1 MTLIALSY
9 WDIAFAASLLVINAG
24 LSIFLQL
31 GVHRQLIISA
41 VRMTVQLT
49 LIGFVLLR
57 LFALVSPLWTAVVA
71 MIMVAFAGYEIMS
84 RLERRFYGGW
94 AFGLGAGPMLFAAGL
109 VTVFTLTTQINADP
123 WYDPR
128 FSLPLFGMILGNT
141 MTGISLGLNTLIS
154 NTLRERNAIEAQIA
168 LGRTATQALGP
179 VVRQAMRSGF
189 IPIINSMA
197 ASGIVSLPGMM
208 TGQILAG
215 VEPGEAVKFQILIMF
230 LIGGATGIGV
240 TLAVLSAA
248 YRLTDQR
255 HRLRLDRLTT
265 E

>member
-1 MTLIALSY
+1 VGLITLSY
-9 WDIAFAASLLVINAG
+9 WDIALAASLLVINAG

-31 GVHRQLIISA
+31 GVHRQLVISA
-41 VRMTVQLT
+41 IRMGVQLT
-49 LIGFVLLR
+49 LIGFVLLK
-57 LFALVSPLWTAVVA
+57 LFALVSPLWTAIVA
-71 MIMVAFAGYEIMS
+71 LIMVSFAGYEIMA
-84 RLERRFYGGW
+84 RLERRFQGVW
-94 AFGLGAGPMLFAAGL
+94 AYGLGAGPMLFAAGL
-109 VTVFTLTTQINADP
+109 VTVFTLTTQIGADP
-123 WYDPR
+123 WYNPR
-128 FSLPLFGMILGNT
+128 FALPLFGMILGNT

-154 NTLRERNAIEAQIA
+154 NTLRERNSIEAQLA
-168 LGRTATQALGP
+168 LGATATQAFGP

-240 TLAVLSAA
+240 TLAVLAGA
-248 YRLTDQR
+248 YRLTDER
-255 HRLRLDRLTT
+255 HRLRLDRLLTV
-265 E
+265 